1 MTGPC
6 AQGQTY
12 PNLTYATVGGTPL
25 LLDLYLPAT
34 GSGPFPV
41 VVWIHGGGWS
51 GGGRFPAGFS
61 GPLTAAGFAV
71 ASVEYRLTSQAGQ
84 YGAEPVIFPAQIHDV
99 KGAVRWLRAHAATYN
114 LDPTRFG
121 CWGTSA
127 GGHLSALLATSSGVA
142 ALEGT
147 VGGNAGFSSAV
158 QACAD
163 YFGPT
168 DLLNMNPD
176 VITPPGSGLDHDA
189 PGSPESHLIGFDDP
203 GQGIGVLRANQANP
217 TPPYPAL
224 MTLVTQAN
232 PITWVGPADPP
243 FFIAHGELDATV
255 PQKQSVKLKDA
266 LSAAG
271 ISNQYWVVPNNGHGF
286 GGAAGTATSNATI
299 AFFRQVLQGA
309 PPPGPLAG
317 CWANCDAST
326 VPPALNVNDYQCF
339 LNRYGAGLPM
349 ANCDGSTLVPVLN
362 VNDFACFTYSI
373 RCWLPLNCAEI
384 ARG

>member
-1 MTGPC
+1 MRRSATWRGLSFVALMTGSC

-147 VGGNAGFSSAV
+147 VGGNAGFSSAG
-158 QACAD
+158 QA
-163 YFGPT
+163 
-168 DLLNMNPD
+168 
-176 VITPPGSGLDHDA
+176 
-189 PGSPESHLIGFDDP
+189 
-203 GQGIGVLRANQANP
+203 
-217 TPPYPAL
+217 
-224 MTLVTQAN
+224 
-232 PITWVGPADPP
+232 
-243 FFIAHGELDATV
+243 
-255 PQKQSVKLKDA
+255 
-266 LSAAG
+266 
-271 ISNQYWVVPNNGHGF
+271 
-286 GGAAGTATSNATI
+286 
-299 AFFRQVLQGA
+299 
-309 PPPGPLAG
+309 
-317 CWANCDAST
+317 
-326 VPPALNVNDYQCF
+326 
-339 LNRYGAGLPM
+339 
-349 ANCDGSTLVPVLN
+349 
-362 VNDFACFTYSI
+362 
-373 RCWLPLNCAEI
+373 
-384 ARG
+384 